1 MPCVPTLPPTSLRS
15 EVLLCLRRG
24 RDTRFPWKAERRQ
37 ERFYTNK
44 AEFGRD
50 VSVPK
55 GLVRIWVAQL
65 PAKPA
70 EIFEVLQMVD
80 LVDEE

>member
-1 MPCVPTLPPTSLRS
+1 M
-15 EVLLCLRRG
+15 
-24 RDTRFPWKAERRQ
+24 
-37 ERFYTNK
+37 
-44 AEFGRD
+44 
-50 VSVPK
+50 SVPK

-80 LVDEE
+80 LVG